1 MREGLCTSV
10 DPLPCCAAVGETSRC
25 AAQNTPANRTAHLP
39 IFLTAFFIASVC
51 RLTVLLDKLGKDIEF
66 FQQVIVFKQGEI
78 GQKRQL
84 LFHRNR

>member
-10 DPLPCCAAVGETSRC
+10 DPLPCCAAAGDTNRS
-25 AAQNTPANRTAHLP
+25 AAQNTPANRITHLL
-39 IFLTAFFIASVC
+39 IFLTAYFIASVC